1 MDSFGKAVF
10 RHLISMQ
17 WLGLVPCVFALA
29 GTPNSLEIKQNQGTQ
44 DRHRQLPEGEGEVHV
59 TQAPQPPPPTTIV
72 CFLNKRPRRSRV
84 GL

>member
-17 WLGLVPCVFALA
+17 WLSLVPCVFALA
-29 GTPNSLEIKQNQGTQ
+29 GTLNSLEIEQNQETQ
-44 DRHRQLPEGEGEVHV
+44 DRHRQLPEGEGEVHGTRV
-59 TQAPQPPPPTTIV
+59 PQPPPPTTIV
-72 CFLNKRPRRSRV
+72 CFLNKPPRRSRG